1 MAVRVAI
8 NGFGRIG
15 RNFFRAAHDRGAEM
29 EWVAINDIMDPET
42 MAHLLKHDSILGR
55 FDGEVEASDDA
66 IRVNG
71 TEIPVLSEAEPAN
84 LPWSDMGADVIM
96 ESTGVFTDE
105 GEADQH
111 LEAGAKKVIVSAPSK
126 GDVLTVVPG
135 VNDGDYDPN
144 QHDVISCASCT
155 TNCLGPVA
163 KVLHERFGIEHGLM
177 TTVHA
182 YTADQQLQ
190 DGPHK
195 DLRRA
200 RAAAVNLVP
209 TTTGA
214 AAAIG
219 LVIPELQGKLNG
231 YAIRGPVND
240 GSVLDLT
247 CALGREV
254 ESADEV
260 NEAFAEEAD
269 KDELKGILQYTDEP
283 LVSSD
288 IVKSPYSS
296 IFDSGMTLTIDSNM
310 VKVVAWYDN
319 EYGYSHRL
327 VDMVEKVGNQG

>member
-1 MAVRVAI
+1 MAVKVGI

-15 RNFFRAAHDRGAEM
+15 RNVFRAAHDRGADI

-42 MAHLLKHDSILGR
+42 MAHLLKYDSILGR
-55 FDGEVEASDDA
+55 FDGEIEAGDA
-66 IRVNG
+66 SIRVNG
-71 TEIPVLSEAEPAN
+71 TEIPVLSEPEPAK
-84 LPWSDMGADVIM
+84 LPWGDMGVEVVM
-96 ESTGVFTDE
+96 EASGKFTDE

-111 LEAGAKKVIVSAPSK
+111 LGAGAKKVIVSAPSK

-135 VNDGDYDPN
+135 VNDGDYDPD
-144 QHDVISCASCT
+144 QHNVISCASCT

-163 KVLHERFGIEHGLM
+163 MVLHEKFGIEHGLM

-200 RAAAVNLVP
+200 RAAGVNLVP

-219 LVIPELQGKLNG
+219 LVIPALQGKLNG
-231 YAIRGPVND
+231 YAIRAPVND
-240 GSVLDLT
+240 GSLLDLT
-247 CALGREV
+247 VTLNKDV
-254 ESADEV
+254 ESEDEI
-260 NEAFAEEAD
+260 NEAFAERAD
-269 KDELKGILQYTDEP
+269 RNGLEGILRYTDEP

-296 IFDSGMTLTIDSNM
+296 VFDSGMTLLLDGNM

-319 EYGYSHRL
+319 EYGYSHRV
-327 VDMVEKVGNQG
+327 VDMVEKVLP

>member
-1 MAVRVAI
+1 MAVKAAI

-15 RNFFRAAHDRGAEM
+15 RNIFRAAHARGADI
-29 EWVAINDIMDPET
+29 EWVAINDVMDPKT
-42 MAHLLKHDSILGR
+42 MAHLLRHDSVLGR
-55 FDGEVEASDDA
+55 FDGEVQAGDDS
-66 IRVNG
+66 ITVDG
-71 TEIPVLSEAEPAN
+71 TEIPVLSELEPAK
-84 LPWSDMGADVIM
+84 LPWGDMGVELVM
-96 ESTGVFTDE
+96 ESSGKFTDE
-105 GEADQH
+105 GEANQH
-111 LEAGAKKVIVSAPSK
+111 LTAGAKKVIVSAPSK
-126 GDVLTVVPG
+126 GNVLTVVPG
-135 VNDGDYDPN
+135 VNDGDYDPD

-163 KVLHERFGIEHGLM
+163 KVLNETFGLEHGLM

-182 YTADQQLQ
+182 YTADQQLH

-214 AAAIG
+214 AEAIG
-219 LVIPELQGKLNG
+219 LVIPELQGRLNG

-247 CALGREV
+247 ATLSRNV
-254 ESADEV
+254 SAEDV
-260 NEAFAEEAD
+260 NEAFAERAD
-269 KDELKGILQYTDEP
+269 KGELQGILQFSDEP

-296 IFDSGMTLTIDSNM
+296 IFDSGMTLTVDSNM

-327 VDMVEKVGNQG
+327 VDMAEKVLA

>member
-1 MAVRVAI
+1 MAVKAAI

-15 RNFFRAAHDRGAEM
+15 RNFFRAAHARGADI
-29 EWVAINDIMDPET
+29 EWVAINDIMDPNT
-42 MAHLLKHDSILGR
+42 MAHLLRHDSVLGR
-55 FDGEVEASDDA
+55 FEGEVKAGDDS
-66 IRVNG
+66 ITVNG
-71 TEIPVLSEAEPAN
+71 TEIPVISEPEPAN
-84 LPWSDMGADVIM
+84 LPWGDMGVELVL
-96 ESTGVFTDE
+96 ESSGKFTDE

-111 LEAGAKKVIVSAPSK
+111 LTAGAKKVIVSAPSK
-126 GDVLTVVPG
+126 GNVLTVVPG
-135 VNDGDYDPN
+135 VNDGDYDPD
-144 QHDVISCASCT
+144 QHNVISCASCT

-163 KVLHERFGIEHGLM
+163 KVLNDTFGLEHGLM

-182 YTADQQLQ
+182 YTADQQLH

-209 TTTGA
+209 TSTGA
-214 AAAIG
+214 AEAIG
-219 LVIPELQGKLNG
+219 LVIPELQGRLNG

-247 CALGREV
+247 ATLSRNI
-254 ESADEV
+254 SAEDV
-260 NEAFAEEAD
+260 NEAFAEQAD
-269 KDELKGILQYTDEP
+269 KGDLEGILQFSDEP

-288 IVKSPYSS
+288 IVKSSYSS
-296 IFDSGMTLTIDSNM
+296 IFDSGMTLTVDSNM

-327 VDMVEKVGNQG
+327 VDMAEKVLA

>member
-1 MAVRVAI
+1 MAVKVGI

-15 RNFFRAAHDRGAEM
+15 RNVFRAAHDRGADI

-42 MAHLLKHDSILGR
+42 MAHLLKYDSILGR
-55 FDGEVEASDDA
+55 FDGEIEAGDA
-66 IRVNG
+66 SIRVNG
-71 TEIPVLSEAEPAN
+71 TEIPVLSEPEPAK
-84 LPWSDMGADVIM
+84 LPWGDMGVEVVM
-96 ESTGVFTDE
+96 EASGKFTDE

-111 LEAGAKKVIVSAPSK
+111 LGAGAKKVIVSAPSK

-135 VNDGDYDPN
+135 VNDGDYDPD
-144 QHDVISCASCT
+144 QHNVISCASCT

-163 KVLHERFGIEHGLM
+163 MVLHEKFGIEHGLM

-200 RAAAVNLVP
+200 RAAGVNLVP

-219 LVIPELQGKLNG
+219 LVIPALQGKLNG
-231 YAIRGPVND
+231 YAIRAPVND
-240 GSVLDLT
+240 GSLLDLT
-247 CALGREV
+247 VTLNKDV
-254 ESADEV
+254 ESEDEI
-260 NEAFAEEAD
+260 NEAFAERAD
-269 KDELKGILQYTDEP
+269 KDGLEGILRYTDEP

-296 IFDSGMTLTIDSNM
+296 VFDSGMTLLLDGNM

-319 EYGYSHRL
+319 EYGYSHRV
-327 VDMVEKVGNQG
+327 VDMVEKVLP

>member
-1 MAVRVAI
+1 MAVKVAI

-15 RNFFRAAHDRGAEM
+15 RNFFRAAHDRGADV
-29 EWVAINDIMDPET
+29 EWVAINDVMDPET
-42 MAHLLKHDSILGR
+42 MAHLLRHDSILGR
-55 FDGEVEASDDA
+55 FDGEVEAGDDS

-71 TEIPVLSEAEPAN
+71 AEIPVLSEAEPAN
-84 LPWSDMGADVIM
+84 LPWGDMGVEVVM

-111 LEAGAKKVIVSAPSK
+111 LEAGARKVIVSAPSK
-126 GDVLTVVPG
+126 GNVLTVVPG
-135 VNDGDYDPN
+135 VNDGDYDPD

-155 TNCLGPVA
+155 SSCLGPVA
-163 KVLHERFGIEHGLM
+163 KVLHEKFGIEHGLM

-219 LVIPELQGKLNG
+219 LVIPELEGKLNG

-247 CALGREV
+247 VTLNSEV
-254 ESADEV
+254 ESEEEI
-260 NEAFAEEAD
+260 NEAFAERAD
-269 KDELKGILQYTDEP
+269 KDELKGIL
-283 LVSSD
+283 
-288 IVKSPYSS
+288 
-296 IFDSGMTLTIDSNM
+296 
-310 VKVVAWYDN
+310 
-319 EYGYSHRL
+319 EY
-327 VDMVEKVGNQG
+327 

>member
-1 MAVRVAI
+1 MAVKVGI

-15 RNFFRAAHDRGAEM
+15 RNVFRAAHDRGADI

-42 MAHLLKHDSILGR
+42 MAHLLKYDSILGR
-55 FDGEVEASDDA
+55 FDGEIEAGDA
-66 IRVNG
+66 SIRVNG
-71 TEIPVLSEAEPAN
+71 TEIPVLSEPEPAK
-84 LPWSDMGADVIM
+84 LPWGDMGVEVVM
-96 ESTGVFTDE
+96 EASGKFTDE

-111 LEAGAKKVIVSAPSK
+111 LGAGAKKVIVSAPSK

-135 VNDGDYDPN
+135 VNDGDYDPD
-144 QHDVISCASCT
+144 QHNVISCASCT

-163 KVLHERFGIEHGLM
+163 MVLHEKFGIEHGLM

-200 RAAAVNLVP
+200 RAAGVNLVP

-219 LVIPELQGKLNG
+219 LVIPALQGKLNG
-231 YAIRGPVND
+231 YAIRAPVND
-240 GSVLDLT
+240 GSLLDLT
-247 CALGREV
+247 VTLNKDV
-254 ESADEV
+254 ESEDEI
-260 NEAFAEEAD
+260 NQAFAERAD
-269 KDELKGILQYTDEP
+269 KNGLEGILRYTDEP

-296 IFDSGMTLTIDSNM
+296 VFDSGMTLLLDGNM

-319 EYGYSHRL
+319 EYGYSHRV
-327 VDMVEKVGNQG
+327 VDMVEKVLP

>member
-1 MAVRVAI
+1 MAVKVGI

-15 RNFFRAAHDRGAEM
+15 RNVFRAAHDRGADI

-42 MAHLLKHDSILGR
+42 MAHLLKYDSILGR
-55 FDGEVEASDDA
+55 FDGEIEAGDA
-66 IRVNG
+66 SIRVNG
-71 TEIPVLSEAEPAN
+71 TEIPVLSEPEPAK
-84 LPWSDMGADVIM
+84 LPWGDMGVEVVM
-96 ESTGVFTDE
+96 EASGKFTDE

-111 LEAGAKKVIVSAPSK
+111 LGAGAKKVIVSAPSK

-135 VNDGDYDPN
+135 VNDGDYDPD
-144 QHDVISCASCT
+144 QHNVISCASCT

-163 KVLHERFGIEHGLM
+163 MVLHEKFGIEHGLM

-200 RAAAVNLVP
+200 RAAGVNLVP

-219 LVIPELQGKLNG
+219 LVIPALQGKLNG
-231 YAIRGPVND
+231 YAIRAPVND
-240 GSVLDLT
+240 GSLLDLT
-247 CALGREV
+247 VTLNKDV
-254 ESADEV
+254 ESEDEI
-260 NEAFAEEAD
+260 NEAFAERAD
-269 KDELKGILQYTDEP
+269 KNGLEGILRYTDEP

-296 IFDSGMTLTIDSNM
+296 VFDSGMTLLLDRNM

-319 EYGYSHRL
+319 EYGYSHRV
-327 VDMVEKVGNQG
+327 VDMVEKVLP

>member
-1 MAVRVAI
+1 MAVKVGI

-15 RNFFRAAHDRGAEM
+15 RNVFRAAHDRGADI

-42 MAHLLKHDSILGR
+42 MAHLLKYDSILGR
-55 FDGEVEASDDA
+55 FDGEIEAGDA
-66 IRVNG
+66 SIRVNG
-71 TEIPVLSEAEPAN
+71 TEIPVLSEPEPAK
-84 LPWSDMGADVIM
+84 LPWGDMGVEVVM
-96 ESTGVFTDE
+96 EASGKFTDE

-111 LEAGAKKVIVSAPSK
+111 LGAGAKKVIVSAPSK

-135 VNDGDYDPN
+135 VNDGDYDPD
-144 QHDVISCASCT
+144 QHNVISCASCT

-163 KVLHERFGIEHGLM
+163 MVLHEKFGIEHGLM

-200 RAAAVNLVP
+200 RAAGVNLVP

-219 LVIPELQGKLNG
+219 LVIPALQGKLNG
-231 YAIRGPVND
+231 YAIRAPVND
-240 GSVLDLT
+240 GSLLDLT
-247 CALGREV
+247 VTLNKDV
-254 ESADEV
+254 ESEDEI
-260 NEAFAEEAD
+260 NEAFAERAD
-269 KDELKGILQYTDEP
+269 KNGLEGILRYTDEP

-296 IFDSGMTLTIDSNM
+296 VFDSGMTLLLDGNM

-319 EYGYSHRL
+319 EYGYSHRV
-327 VDMVEKVGNQG
+327 VDMVEKVLP

>member
-1 MAVRVAI
+1 MAVKVGI

-15 RNFFRAAHDRGAEM
+15 RNFFRAAHDRGADI
-29 EWVAINDIMDPET
+29 EWVAINDIMDTET
-42 MAHLLKHDSILGR
+42 MAHLLRHDSVLGR
-55 FDGEVEASDDA
+55 FDGEVEATDDG
-66 IRVNG
+66 IRVDG
-71 TEIPVLSEAEPAN
+71 MDIPVLAEPEPAN
-84 LPWSDMGADVIM
+84 LPWGDMGVELVL
-96 ESTGVFTDE
+96 ESSGKFTDE

-111 LEAGAKKVIVSAPSK
+111 LQAGAKKVIVSAPSK
-126 GDVLTVVPG
+126 GDILTVVPG
-135 VNDGDYDPN
+135 VNDEDYDPD
-144 QHDVISCASCT
+144 QHDVISLASCT
-155 TNCLGPVA
+155 TNCLAPVA
-163 KVLHERFGIEHGLM
+163 KVLHEAFGVEHGMM

-219 LVIPELQGKLNG
+219 KVIPALDGKMNG

-247 CALGREV
+247 VTLNKDV
-254 ESADEV
+254 ESEEEV
-260 NEAFAEEAD
+260 NQAFAERAD
-269 KDELKGILQYTDEP
+269 KEELEGVLQYTDEP

-296 IFDSGMTLTIDSNM
+296 IFDSGMTLVVDSNM

-327 VDMVEKVGNQG
+327 VDMAEKVLP

>member
-1 MAVRVAI
+1 MAVKAAI

-15 RNFFRAAHDRGAEM
+15 RNIFRAAHARGADI
-29 EWVAINDIMDPET
+29 EWVAINDVMDPKT
-42 MAHLLKHDSILGR
+42 MAHLLRHDSVLGR
-55 FDGEVEASDDA
+55 FEGEVQAGDDS
-66 IRVNG
+66 ITVDG
-71 TEIPVLSEAEPAN
+71 TEIPVLSELEPAK
-84 LPWSDMGADVIM
+84 LPWGDMGVELVM
-96 ESTGVFTDE
+96 ESSGKFTDE
-105 GEADQH
+105 GEANQH
-111 LEAGAKKVIVSAPSK
+111 LTAGAKKVIVSAPSK
-126 GDVLTVVPG
+126 GNVLTVVPG
-135 VNDGDYDPN
+135 VNDGDYDPD

-163 KVLHERFGIEHGLM
+163 KVLNETFGLEHGLM

-182 YTADQQLQ
+182 YTADQQLH

-214 AAAIG
+214 AEAIG
-219 LVIPELQGKLNG
+219 LVIPELQGRLNG

-247 CALGREV
+247 ATLSRNV
-254 ESADEV
+254 SAEDV
-260 NEAFAEEAD
+260 NEAFAERAD
-269 KDELKGILQYTDEP
+269 KGELQGILQFSDEP

-296 IFDSGMTLTIDSNM
+296 IFDSGMTLTVDSNM

-327 VDMVEKVGNQG
+327 VDMAEKVLA

>member
-1 MAVRVAI
+1 MAARCAI

-15 RNFFRAAHDRGAEM
+15 RNFFRAAEERGADI
-29 EWVAINDIMDPET
+29 EWVAINDIMDVET
-42 MAHLLKHDSILGR
+42 MAHLLRHDSVLGR
-55 FDGEVEASDDA
+55 FDGDIEAGDDTLT
-66 IRVNG
+66 VNG
-71 TEIPVLSEAEPAN
+71 KEIPVLSEPEPAN
-84 LPWSDMGADVIM
+84 LPWGDMDVDVVM
-96 ESTGVFTDE
+96 ESSGVFTDE

-111 LEAGAKKVIVSAPSK
+111 LEAGAKKVVVSAPSK
-126 GDVLTVVPG
+126 GDVLTLVPG
-135 VNDGDYDPN
+135 VNDGDYDPE
-144 QHDVISCASCT
+144 QHDVISLASCT

-163 KVLHERFGIEHGLM
+163 KVLHEEFGIEHGLM

-200 RAAAVNLVP
+200 RAAASNLIP

-214 AAAIG
+214 AASIG
-219 LVIPELQGKLNG
+219 KVIPDLEGKMNG

-247 CALGREV
+247 VDLSREV
-254 ESADEV
+254 EAEEV
-260 NEAFAEEAD
+260 NEAFANRAD
-269 KDELKGILQYTDEP
+269 KGELENILGYTDEP

-296 IFDSGMTLTIDSNM
+296 IFDSGMTYVVDGSM
-310 VKVVAWYDN
+310 VKVLAWYDN
-319 EYGYSHRL
+319 EWGYSQRL
-327 VDMVEKVGNQG
+327 VDFVERLGQ

>member
-1 MAVRVAI
+1 MAVKVGS

-15 RNFFRAAHDRGAEM
+15 RNVFRAAHDRGADI

-42 MAHLLKHDSILGR
+42 MAHLLKYDSILGR
-55 FDGEVEASDDA
+55 FDGEIEAGDA
-66 IRVNG
+66 SIRVNG
-71 TEIPVLSEAEPAN
+71 TEIPVLSEPEPAK
-84 LPWSDMGADVIM
+84 LPWGDMGVEVVM
-96 ESTGVFTDE
+96 EASGKFTDE

-111 LEAGAKKVIVSAPSK
+111 LGAGAKKVIVSAPSK

-135 VNDGDYDPN
+135 VNDGDYDPD
-144 QHDVISCASCT
+144 QHNVISCASCT

-163 KVLHERFGIEHGLM
+163 MVLHEKFGIEHGLM

-200 RAAAVNLVP
+200 RAAGVNLVP

-219 LVIPELQGKLNG
+219 LVIPALQGKLNG
-231 YAIRGPVND
+231 YAIRAPVND
-240 GSVLDLT
+240 GSLLDLT
-247 CALGREV
+247 VTLNKDV
-254 ESADEV
+254 ESEDEI
-260 NEAFAEEAD
+260 NEAFAERAD
-269 KDELKGILQYTDEP
+269 KNGLEGILRYTDEP

-296 IFDSGMTLTIDSNM
+296 VFDSGMTLLLDGNM

-319 EYGYSHRL
+319 EYGYSHRV
-327 VDMVEKVGNQG
+327 VDMVEKVLP

>member
-1 MAVRVAI
+1 MAVKAAI

-15 RNFFRAAHDRGAEM
+15 RNIFRAAHARGADI
-29 EWVAINDIMDPET
+29 EWVAINDVMDPKT
-42 MAHLLKHDSILGR
+42 MAHLLRHDSVLGR
-55 FDGEVEASDDA
+55 FDGEVQAGDDS
-66 IRVNG
+66 ITVDG
-71 TEIPVLSEAEPAN
+71 TEIPVLSELEPAK
-84 LPWSDMGADVIM
+84 LPWGDMGVELVM
-96 ESTGVFTDE
+96 ESSGKFTDE

-111 LEAGAKKVIVSAPSK
+111 LTAGAKKVIVSAPSK
-126 GDVLTVVPG
+126 GNVLTVVPG
-135 VNDGDYDPN
+135 VNDGDYDPD

-163 KVLHERFGIEHGLM
+163 KVLNETFGLEHGLM

-182 YTADQQLQ
+182 YTADQQLH

-214 AAAIG
+214 AEAIG
-219 LVIPELQGKLNG
+219 LVIPELQGRLNG

-247 CALGREV
+247 ATLSRNV
-254 ESADEV
+254 SAEDV
-260 NEAFAEEAD
+260 NEAFAERAD
-269 KDELKGILQYTDEP
+269 KGELQGILQFSDEP

-296 IFDSGMTLTIDSNM
+296 IFDSGMTLTVDSNM

-327 VDMVEKVGNQG
+327 VDMAEKVLA

>member
-1 MAVRVAI
+1 MAVKVGI

-15 RNFFRAAHDRGAEM
+15 RNFFRAAHDRGADI
-29 EWVAINDIMDPET
+29 EWVGINDLMDTTT

-55 FDGEVEASDDA
+55 FDGEVEAGDDS
-66 IRVNG
+66 IRVDG
-71 TEIPVLSEAEPAN
+71 TEIPVLFAAEPAN
-84 LPWSDMGADVIM
+84 LPWGDMGVEVVM
-96 ESTGVFTDE
+96 ESSGKFTDE

-126 GDVLTVVPG
+126 GNVLTVVPG
-135 VNDGDYDPN
+135 VNDGDYDPD
-144 QHDVISCASCT
+144 QHNVVSCASCT

-163 KVLHERFGIEHGLM
+163 KVLHERFGIKHGLM

-182 YTADQQLQ
+182 YTADQSLQ

-214 AAAIG
+214 AEAIG
-219 LVIPELQGKLNG
+219 LVIPELQGKLSG

-247 CALGREV
+247 VTLDQDV
-254 ESADEV
+254 ESGDEI
-260 NEAFAEEAD
+260 NEAFAERAD
-269 KDELKGILQYTDEP
+269 KDELEGILQYTDEP

-288 IVKSPYSS
+288 IVKSTYSS
-296 IFDSGMTLTIDSNM
+296 VFDSGMTLTVDSNM

-327 VDMVEKVGNQG
+327 VDMVEKMIA

>member
-1 MAVRVAI
+1 MAVKVGI

-15 RNFFRAAHDRGAEM
+15 RNVFRAAHDRGADI

-42 MAHLLKHDSILGR
+42 MAHLLKYDSILGR
-55 FDGEVEASDDA
+55 FDGEIEAGDA
-66 IRVNG
+66 SIRVNG
-71 TEIPVLSEAEPAN
+71 TEIPVLSEPEPAK
-84 LPWSDMGADVIM
+84 LPWGDMGVEVVM
-96 ESTGVFTDE
+96 EASGKFTDE

-111 LEAGAKKVIVSAPSK
+111 LGAGAKKVIVSAPSK

-135 VNDGDYDPN
+135 VNDGDYDPD
-144 QHDVISCASCT
+144 QHNVISCASCT

-163 KVLHERFGIEHGLM
+163 MVLHEKFGIHSGLM

-182 YTADQQLQ
+182 YTADQSLQ

-219 LVIPELQGKLNG
+219 LVIPALQGKLNG
-231 YAIRGPVND
+231 YAIRAPVND
-240 GSVLDLT
+240 GSLLDLT
-247 CALGREV
+247 VTLNKDV
-254 ESADEV
+254 ESEDEI
-260 NEAFAEEAD
+260 NEAFAERAD
-269 KDELKGILQYTDEP
+269 KNGLEGILRYTDEP

-296 IFDSGMTLTIDSNM
+296 VFDSGMTLLLDGNM

-319 EYGYSHRL
+319 EYGYSHRV
-327 VDMVEKVGNQG
+327 VDMVEKVLP

>member
-1 MAVRVAI
+1 MAVKVAI

-15 RNFFRAAHDRGAEM
+15 RNFFRAAHDRGADV
-29 EWVAINDIMDPET
+29 EWVAINDVMDAET
-42 MAHLLKHDSILGR
+42 MAHLLRHDSILGR
-55 FDGEVEASDDA
+55 FDGEVEAGDDS

-71 TEIPVLSEAEPAN
+71 ADIPVLSEAEPAN
-84 LPWSDMGADVIM
+84 LPWGDMGVEVVM

-126 GDVLTVVPG
+126 GNVLTVVPG
-135 VNDGDYDPN
+135 VNDGDYDPD
-144 QHDVISCASCT
+144 QHNVVSCASCT

-163 KVLHERFGIEHGLM
+163 KVLHEKFGIEHGLM

-219 LVIPELQGKLNG
+219 LVIPELEGKLNG

-247 CALGREV
+247 VTLNSDV
-254 ESADEV
+254 ESEDEI
-260 NEAFAEEAD
+260 NEAFAERAD
-269 KDELKGILQYTDEP
+269 RDELKGILEYTDEP

-288 IVKSPYSS
+288 IVKSTYSS
-296 IFDSGMTLTIDSNM
+296 IFDSGMTLLVDSNM
-310 VKVVAWYDN
+310 AKVVAWYDN

-327 VDMVEKVGNQG
+327 VDMAEKMLP

>member
-1 MAVRVAI
+1 MAVKVGI

-15 RNFFRAAHDRGAEM
+15 RNVFRAAHDRGADI

-42 MAHLLKHDSILGR
+42 MAHLLKYDSILGR
-55 FDGEVEASDDA
+55 FDGEIEAGDA
-66 IRVNG
+66 SIRVNG
-71 TEIPVLSEAEPAN
+71 TEIPVLSEPEPAK
-84 LPWSDMGADVIM
+84 LPWGDMGVEVVM
-96 ESTGVFTDE
+96 EASGKFTDE

-111 LEAGAKKVIVSAPSK
+111 LDAGARKVIVSAPSK

-135 VNDGDYDPN
+135 VNDGDYDPD
-144 QHDVISCASCT
+144 QHNVISCASCT

-163 KVLHERFGIEHGLM
+163 MVLHEKFGIEHGLM

-200 RAAAVNLVP
+200 RAAGVNLVP

-219 LVIPELQGKLNG
+219 LVIPALQGKLNG
-231 YAIRGPVND
+231 YAIRAPVND
-240 GSVLDLT
+240 GSLLDLT
-247 CALGREV
+247 VTLNKDV
-254 ESADEV
+254 ESEDEI
-260 NEAFAEEAD
+260 NEAFAERAD
-269 KDELKGILQYTDEP
+269 KNGLEGILRYTDEP

-296 IFDSGMTLTIDSNM
+296 VFDSGMTLLLDGNM

-319 EYGYSHRL
+319 EYGYSHRV
-327 VDMVEKVGNQG
+327 VDMVEKVLP

>member
-1 MAVRVAI
+1 MAVKVGI

-15 RNFFRAAHDRGAEM
+15 RNVFRAAHDRGADI
-29 EWVAINDIMDPET
+29 EWVAINDVMDPET
-42 MAHLLKHDSILGR
+42 MAHLLKYDSILGR
-55 FDGEVEASDDA
+55 FDGEVEAGDDS

-71 TEIPVLSEAEPAN
+71 TEIPVLSEPEPGK
-84 LPWSDMGADVIM
+84 LPWGDMGVEVVM
-96 ESTGVFTDE
+96 ESSGKFTDE

-111 LEAGAKKVIVSAPSK
+111 LDAGAKKVIVSAPSK

-135 VNDGDYDPN
+135 VNDGDYDPD
-144 QHDVISCASCT
+144 QHNVISCASCT

-163 KVLHERFGIEHGLM
+163 MVLHDKFGIHSGLM

-182 YTADQQLQ
+182 YTADQSLQ

-214 AAAIG
+214 AEAIG
-219 LVIPELQGKLNG
+219 LVIPALQGKLNG

-240 GSVLDLT
+240 GSLLDLT
-247 CALGREV
+247 VTLDKDV
-254 ESADEV
+254 ESEDEI
-260 NEAFAEEAD
+260 NEAFAERAD
-269 KDELKGILQYTDEP
+269 KDELEGILQYTDEP

-288 IVKSPYSS
+288 IVKSQYSS
-296 IFDSGMTLTIDSNM
+296 IFDSGMTLLVDSNM

-327 VDMVEKVGNQG
+327 VDMVEKVLP

>member
-1 MAVRVAI
+1 MAVKIAI

-15 RNFFRAAHDRGAEM
+15 RNFFRAAHDRGADV
-29 EWVAINDIMDPET
+29 EWVAINDIMDPVT
-42 MAHLLKHDSILGR
+42 MAHLLKHDSVLGR
-55 FDGEVEASDDA
+55 FDGEVEATDDS
-66 IRVNG
+66 IRVDG
-71 TEIPVLSEAEPAN
+71 TEIPVISEREPAN
-84 LPWSDMGADVIM
+84 LPWGDMGVEVVL

-111 LEAGAKKVIVSAPSK
+111 LAAGAKKVIVSAPSK

-135 VNDGDYDPN
+135 VNDGDYDPD
-144 QHDVISCASCT
+144 QHNVISCASCT

-163 KVLHERFGIEHGLM
+163 MVLNDTFGLEHGLM

-182 YTADQQLQ
+182 YTADQQLH

-214 AAAIG
+214 AEAIG
-219 LVIPELQGKLNG
+219 LVIPELQGRLNG

-247 CALGREV
+247 ATLGQNV
-254 ESADEV
+254 SAEDI
-260 NEAFAEEAD
+260 NEAFAERAD
-269 KDELKGILQYTDEP
+269 KGELQGILQFSDEP

-296 IFDSGMTLTIDSNM
+296 IFDSGMTLTVDSNM

-327 VDMVEKVGNQG
+327 VDMAEKVLG

>member
-1 MAVRVAI
+1 MAVKVGI

-15 RNFFRAAHDRGAEM
+15 RNVFRAAHDRGADI

-42 MAHLLKHDSILGR
+42 MAHLLKYDSILGR
-55 FDGEVEASDDA
+55 FDGEIEAGDA
-66 IRVNG
+66 SIRVNG
-71 TEIPVLSEAEPAN
+71 TEIPVLSEPEPAK
-84 LPWSDMGADVIM
+84 LPWGDMGVEVVM
-96 ESTGVFTDE
+96 EASGKFTDE

-111 LEAGAKKVIVSAPSK
+111 LGAGAKKVIVSAPSK

-135 VNDGDYDPN
+135 VNDGDYDPD
-144 QHDVISCASCT
+144 QHNVISCASCT

-163 KVLHERFGIEHGLM
+163 MVLHEKFGIEHGLM

-200 RAAAVNLVP
+200 RAAGVNLVP

-219 LVIPELQGKLNG
+219 LVIPALQGKLNG
-231 YAIRGPVND
+231 YAIRAPVND
-240 GSVLDLT
+240 GSLLDLT
-247 CALGREV
+247 VTLNKDV
-254 ESADEV
+254 ESEDEI
-260 NEAFAEEAD
+260 NEAFAERAD
-269 KDELKGILQYTDEP
+269 KNGLEGILRYTDEP

-296 IFDSGMTLTIDSNM
+296 VFDSGMTLLLDGNM

-319 EYGYSHRL
+319 EYGYSNRL
-327 VDMVEKVGNQG
+327 VDMVEKVLP